1 MFGRGLA
8 LGLIFSILLTGFSF
22 SQESF
27 AAAGDPTVDAG
38 LGATLDE
45 GDTFSHVGSFTL
57 PDAENNW
64 TATVDYGSGDGE
76 ELLPLNFVSGTF
88 SLDHLYNMHAPFQLT
103 VEITNGTHT
112 GADTITVDVQNVS
125 PVIDNPIP
133 DVTIDEGDTFSYS
146 GTFTDPGFDDFTGT
160 VTYGNFGIGNLTL
173 AMGASTFDLERT
185 FVTDGIVDSIVVIS
199 DDAENSNSTATFTI
213 TVNNV
218 SPTLSL
224 GSGGTINQGD
234 TFLSSGSFVD
244 PGEDPWIITADFGD
258 GTTPADV
265 SFSDAKTFDLSHTF
279 KKSGT
284 FTVIVSVDDGT
295 DIVSDTLSVTVN
307 NVAPIVDAGPDGTID
322 EGEEFVSMGSFS
334 DPGNESLTITID
346 YGDGES
352 EIIPESIDGN
362 FDINHVYDNDGT
374 FTVTVSVDD
383 GTTSAVDSAIV
394 TVNNVLPQITIDSKS
409 VDENRLFTG
418 SGSFIDS
425 GDDMWTATID
435 YGDGAGSE
443 PLSLFGMTFS
453 LSHAYSTNGVYD
465 ASVTILDDD
474 GSTVSTFMIGVFVS
488 DTTLPSDLNSPAF
501 TSQMST
507 GSATFSTSNQDIWGP
522 VTGGSGTS
530 SWHMF
535 NPQRWNESD
544 GDSSYVTLAG
554 KRLGGGISAGT
565 SGHLELMGS
574 ASDLS
579 GKIDVNYPGSIKITH
594 PDADSFLAGQSVPV
608 SSDWTLASSAKI
620 LAGKTMGDLRMDFDI
635 GLAEFVD
642 TDVCLLVGCVD
653 LFVIPDINIDTGK
666 TKLFSITDAGDLDLP
681 SALTGFAGLTGN
693 FNPISVQPVTTSV
706 NPSTGRII
714 AEQTNR
720 FSDINIDLDKV
731 ATRLGVAPPLG
742 IDKEI
747 SSVKLVA
754 NLFDVDADIDFK
766 AHQKLTFDSDVLIK
780 LDFSR
785 PVAGVVGSILDL
797 TTSGDKVS
805 SVTYRQGEQIE
816 IIFPVGETDP
826 ITVTPTALLD
836 TSKTKLHQFT
846 EIITESDVNMFSL
859 DAGIALPSFTV
870 VPAIPIYNPV
880 PHFSNWSCHERV
892 AGVCVWAGYKHGPHW
907 HKIGETPAVKFNGV
921 DVGVGPVWNSGPQG
935 QEIKKDTLANK
946 AFALGGFNTVTLAT
960 FELNP
965 EIPPTAEANGPY
977 EVLEGSIVQLTGT
990 GEDLDDDP
998 ITFAWDFDGDMTYET
1013 SGAIVDY
1020 PLGIDGPDTLSVEL
1034 QVCDDLN
1041 CDEDFATITV
1051 INVAPTLDA
1060 GEDETINEGDTFIR
1074 TINFEDPGADTWDVE
1089 IDYGDGFTESLS
1101 TLTDRTIIP
1110 SHTYADD
1117 GDYTISIT
1125 VTDDDAGADS
1135 DSFVVTVNN
1144 VNPTTEAGDPDSVD
1158 EGTLYS
1164 YVASFTDPGFDC
1176 DTCGTL
1182 EDFTAIVDWGDNT
1195 GIESLTVDEIPGSS
1209 NILTQGNVSGSHTFA
1224 DNGIYTVTVTVTDDD
1239 LGVGLDTFDIT
1250 VNNVNPTV
1258 EAGVD
1263 QEVVIHDL
1271 VNLDPSSFTDPGFD
1285 CAVCVTLEDF
1295 TSIVNWGEGSDESL
1309 IVVEI
1314 PGSPG
1319 VLTQGTASG
1328 DHIYEL
1334 PGDYTVT
1341 VTVDDDDAGTHSDTL
1356 VTTVLGALD
1365 LKNRAISFMTP
1376 YESEKKVEK
1385 TIKEINKSLE
1395 SKLWIDDVYLDIK
1408 HGKKVFDHEKHAVKE
1423 LQKLLKDGEKKGI
1436 DPELKQK
1443 AQDSIDL
1450 LVNADRILAITIMLD
1465 ASSATTDDTKKQEK
1479 IDKENVKSNKEFVKA
1494 DGYRDEGKFD
1504 KAIDHYK
1511 KAWEHA
1517 QHAIKHDLKAD
1528 EDSEMESE
1536 DDE

>member
-1 MFGRGLA
+1 MFGRGLV
-8 LGLIFSILLTGFSF
+8 LGLLFTVLLIGFSF

-27 AAAGDPTVDAG
+27 AAAGDPIVDAG
-38 LGATLDE
+38 PGAIIDE

-64 TATVDYGSGDGE
+64 TATVDYGSGVGE
-76 ELLPLNFVSGTF
+76 EPLSLNFGAGTF

-112 GADTITVDVQNVS
+112 GTDVITIDVQNVS

-133 DVTIDEGDTFSYS
+133 DVTLDEGDTFFYS
-146 GTFTDPGFDDFTGT
+146 GTFTDPGFDAFTGT

-185 FVTDGIVDSIVVIS
+185 FVTDGIFDSIVVIS

-234 TFLSSGSFVD
+234 TFLSSGSFID

-258 GTTPADV
+258 GTAPVDV
-265 SFSDAKTFDLSHTF
+265 SFSDTKTFDLSHTF
-279 KKSGT
+279 KKSGI
-284 FTVIVSVDDGT
+284 FTVTVSVDDGT
-295 DIVSDTLSVTVN
+295 DIVTDTLSVTVN
-307 NVAPIVDAGPDGTID
+307 NVAPIVDAGPDDIID
-322 EGEEFVSMGSFS
+322 EGEEFTSMGSFS
-334 DPGNESLTITID
+334 DPGDESLTITID

-362 FDINHVYDNDGT
+362 FDINHVYDNDGS
-374 FTVTVSVDD
+374 FTVEVTVDD
-383 GTTSAVDSAIV
+383 GTTTVIDSAIV
-394 TVNNVLPQITIDSKS
+394 TVNNVLPEITLDSKS

-418 SGSFIDS
+418 SGSFVDP

-435 YGDGAGSE
+435 YGDGSSSE
-443 PLSLFGMTFS
+443 PLLLSGMTFS
-453 LSHAYSTNGVYD
+453 LSNTYSTNGVYD
-465 ASVTILDDD
+465 ASITISDDD

-488 DTTLPSDLNSPAF
+488 DTTLPSDLNSPMF
-501 TSQMST
+501 TSQIST
-507 GSATFSTSNQDIWGP
+507 DSATFSTSNQDIWGP

-530 SWHMF
+530 SWNLF

-565 SGHLELMGS
+565 SGHLELIGS

-579 GKIDVNYPGSIKITH
+579 GKIGVNYPGSIKVTH

-653 LFVIPDINIDTGK
+653 LFVIPDIDIDTGK
-666 TKLFSITDAGDLDLP
+666 TKLFSISDAGDLDMP
-681 SALTGFAGLTGN
+681 SALTGFVGLTGN
-693 FNPISVQPVTTSV
+693 FNPISVQPATTSV

-714 AEQTNR
+714 AEHTNK

-785 PVAGVVGSILDL
+785 PVTGVVGSILDL

-805 SVTYRQGEQIE
+805 SVTYRQGEEIK
-816 IIFPVGETDP
+816 IIFPIGETDP

-836 TSKTKLHQFT
+836 SSKTKLHQFT
-846 EIITESDVNMFSL
+846 EVITESDVNMFSL

-880 PHFSNWSCHERV
+880 PHFSNWQCHERV
-892 AGVCVWAGYKHGPHW
+892 LGVCVWAGYTHGPHW

-935 QEIKKDTLANK
+935 QEIKKDILANK
-946 AFALGGFNTVTLAT
+946 AFALGGFNTVALSP

-965 EIPPTAEANGPY
+965 EVPPTAEAGGPY
-977 EVLEGSIVQLTGT
+977 EVLEGSVVQLLGT
-990 GEDLDDDP
+990 GEDLDGDP

-1020 PLGIDGPDTLSVEL
+1020 PLGIDGPDTLSAEL

-1051 INVAPTLDA
+1051 INVAPTLEA
-1060 GEDETINEGDTFIR
+1060 GDDETIDEGSLFTR
-1074 TINFEDPGADTWDVE
+1074 TINFEDPGADTWDIE
-1089 IDYGDGFTESLS
+1089 IDYGNGFTESLS
-1101 TLTDRTIIP
+1101 ALTERTFDLN
-1110 SHTYADD
+1110 HTYADN
-1117 GDYTISIT
+1117 GDYTISIM
-1125 VTDDDAGADS
+1125 VTDDDAGTDS

-1164 YVASFTDPGFDC
+1164 YVATFTDPGFDC

-1182 EDFTAIVDWGDNT
+1182 EDFTATVDWGDNT
-1195 GIESLTVDEIPGSS
+1195 GVESLAVDETPGSPGV
-1209 NILTQGNVSGSHTFA
+1209 LTQGTASGSHTFA

-1239 LGVGLDTFDIT
+1239 TGVGIDIFDIT

-1258 EAGVD
+1258 EAGID
-1263 QEVVIHDL
+1263 QEAVIHDL
-1271 VNLDPSSFTDPGFD
+1271 VSLDPSTFTDPGFD
-1285 CAVCVTLEDF
+1285 CALCNTLEDF
-1295 TSIVNWGEGSDESL
+1295 TSIVNWGEGSDEPL
-1309 IVVEI
+1309 IVDET

-1328 DHIYEL
+1328 DHIYRL

-1341 VTVDDDDAGTHSDTL
+1341 VTVDDDDAGTHSDSL
-1356 VTTVLGALD
+1356 ITTVLGAQD
-1365 LKNRAISFMTP
+1365 LKNRAISFLSP
-1376 YESEKKVEK
+1376 YNSEKDVKKAIES
-1385 TIKEINKSLE
+1385 INDSLD
-1395 SKLWIDDVYLDIK
+1395 SKFWLSDVYLDEK
-1408 HGKKVFDHEKHAVKE
+1408 YGKKVFDEEKKAVKD
-1423 LQKLLKDGEKKGI
+1423 LQKILKDGAKKGI
-1436 DPELKQK
+1436 DPTFAEIT
-1443 AQDSIDL
+1443 QDSIDL
-1450 LVNADRILAITIMLD
+1450 LVNADRVLTITIMLD
-1465 ASSATTDDTKKQEK
+1465 ATSTPADDPKKQDK
-1479 IDKENVKSNKEFVKA
+1479 VDKENEKSAEEFAKA
-1494 DGYRDEGKFD
+1494 DEYRDEGDYD

-1511 KAWEHA
+1511 KAWEHSLA
-1517 QHAIKHDLKAD
+1517 ALKHANK
-1528 EDSEMESE
+1528 
-1536 DDE
+1536 